1 MSNENI
7 HDYNQWNKFL
17 KYLMGRN
24 IIRVA
29 YFIFN
34 IFFVWRTIVAYN
46 SVFLAGL
53 IPAFSL
59 LGYLIIVIPEG
70 HILDRH
76 NRGTVFRIS
85 SLLLAFTYLILVYS
99 DSLAIVYLV
108 ALVSSIL
115 SSINSDAFN
124 TILKETVNE
133 EKIQSAVS
141 LSQGTNAVS
150 ELSGIIAGGILLYL
164 PFEFLAITLFS
175 LPVISLL
182 FGLGKTLNRSGMVDK
197 YGFRG
202 AYRIILV
209 LVPFLMLSLLL
220 NGLFIS
226 LDVFGSGLIH
236 IILHG
241 TPFDYSLFIAGFP
254 FGIIVGS
261 LFTGKLSGVIAKTGT
276 ISILLVPMG
285 IVLLFIALSRIIYLD
300 IALGILLGVIVIFIN
315 IGLQT
320 IFMKAIPD
328 GVMGRVNSLVTIF
341 SIGGSPLMAAL
352 FSILSNYF
360 YFPYIMAA
368 AGICAVV
375 VSLPAFRILK
385 NLPEKVSGIARLV
398 ESEGESNL
406 IQQPS

>member
-1 MSNENI
+1 MNNEELY
-7 HDYNQWNKFL
+7 DYNQWTKFL
-17 KYLMGRN
+17 KYLVGRN

-34 IFFVWRTIVAYN
+34 IFFIWRTIVAYN

-53 IPAFSL
+53 IPTFSL

-76 NRGTVFRIS
+76 NRGAMFRIS
-85 SLLLAFTYLILVYS
+85 AFLLVFTYLVLFYS
-99 DSLAIVYLV
+99 DNLIIVYTV
-108 ALVSSIL
+108 ALTSSIL

-164 PFEFLAITLFS
+164 PFEFLALTLFS
-175 LPVISLL
+175 LPVISIL

-241 TPFDYSLFIAGFP
+241 SPLDYSLFIAGFP
-254 FGIIVGS
+254 FGIIMGS
-261 LFTGKLSGVIAKTGT
+261 LFTGKLSSIIAKIST
-276 ISILLVPMG
+276 ISTLLIPMG
-285 IVLLFIALSRIIYLD
+285 IVLFLIAISRDIYLD
-300 IALGILLGVIVIFIN
+300 IALGIVLGVIVIFVN

-328 GVMGRVNSLVTIF
+328 EVIGRVNSLVTIF

-375 VSLPAFRILK
+375 VSLPAFSILRD
-385 NLPEKVSGIARLV
+385 LPEKVSGISKII
-398 ESEGESNL
+398 ENEGKLS
-406 IQQPS
+406 

>member
-1 MSNENI
+1 MNNEELY
-7 HDYNQWNKFL
+7 DYNQWTKFL
-17 KYLMGRN
+17 KYLVGRN

-34 IFFVWRTIVAYN
+34 IFFIWRTIVAYN

-53 IPAFSL
+53 IPTFSL

-76 NRGTVFRIS
+76 NRGAMFRIS
-85 SLLLAFTYLILVYS
+85 AFLLVFTYLVLFYS
-99 DSLAIVYLV
+99 DNLIIVYTV
-108 ALVSSIL
+108 ALTSSIL

-164 PFEFLAITLFS
+164 PFEFLALTLFS

-209 LVPFLMLSLLL
+209 LVPFLLLSLLL

-241 TPFDYSLFIAGFP
+241 SPLDYSLFIAGFP
-254 FGIIVGS
+254 FGIIIGS
-261 LFTGKLSGVIAKTGT
+261 LFTGKLSNIIAKIST
-276 ISILLVPMG
+276 ISTLLIPMG
-285 IVLLFIALSRIIYLD
+285 IVLFLIAISRNIYLD
-300 IALGILLGVIVIFIN
+300 IALGIVLGVIVIFVN

-328 GVMGRVNSLVTIF
+328 GVIGRVNSLVTIF

-375 VSLPAFRILK
+375 VSLPAFAILRD
-385 NLPEKVSGIARLV
+385 LPEKVSGISKII
-398 ESEGESNL
+398 ENEGKLS
-406 IQQPS
+406 

>member
-1 MSNENI
+1 MTNENI

-124 TILKETVNE
+124 TILKETMNE

-141 LSQGTNAVS
+141 QFVRGH
-150 ELSGIIAGGILLYL
+150 LL
-164 PFEFLAITLFS
+164 
-175 LPVISLL
+175 
-182 FGLGKTLNRSGMVDK
+182 K
-197 YGFRG
+197 
-202 AYRIILV
+202 
-209 LVPFLMLSLLL
+209 
-220 NGLFIS
+220 LFI
-226 LDVFGSGLIH
+226 H
-236 IILHG
+236 
-241 TPFDYSLFIAGFP
+241 
-254 FGIIVGS
+254 
-261 LFTGKLSGVIAKTGT
+261 LSCRC
-276 ISILLVPMG
+276 LVK
-285 IVLLFIALSRIIYLD
+285 SRII
-300 IALGILLGVIVIFIN
+300 
-315 IGLQT
+315 
-320 IFMKAIPD
+320 
-328 GVMGRVNSLVTIF
+328 
-341 SIGGSPLMAAL
+341 
-352 FSILSNYF
+352 
-360 YFPYIMAA
+360 
-368 AGICAVV
+368 
-375 VSLPAFRILK
+375 
-385 NLPEKVSGIARLV
+385 
-398 ESEGESNL
+398 
-406 IQQPS
+406 

>member
-1 MSNENI
+1 MNNEELY
-7 HDYNQWNKFL
+7 DYNQWTKFL
-17 KYLMGRN
+17 KYLVGRN

-34 IFFVWRTIVAYN
+34 IFFIWRTIVAYN

-53 IPAFSL
+53 IPTFSL

-76 NRGTVFRIS
+76 NRGAMFRIS
-85 SLLLAFTYLILVYS
+85 AFLLVFTYLILLYS
-99 DSLAIVYLV
+99 DNLIIVYTV
-108 ALVSSIL
+108 ALTSSIL

-164 PFEFLAITLFS
+164 PFEFLALTLFS
-175 LPVISLL
+175 LPVISIL

-241 TPFDYSLFIAGFP
+241 SPLDYSLFIAGFP
-254 FGIIVGS
+254 FGIIIGS
-261 LFTGKLSGVIAKTGT
+261 LFTGKLSNIIAKIST
-276 ISILLVPMG
+276 ISTLLIPMG
-285 IVLLFIALSRIIYLD
+285 IVLFLIAISRNIYLD
-300 IALGILLGVIVIFIN
+300 IALGIVLGVIVIFVN

-328 GVMGRVNSLVTIF
+328 GVIGRVNSLVTIF

-375 VSLPAFRILK
+375 VSLPAFAILRD
-385 NLPEKVSGIARLV
+385 LPEKVSGISKII
-398 ESEGESNL
+398 ENEGKLS
-406 IQQPS
+406 

>member
-1 MSNENI
+1 MQNFNI
-7 HDYNQWNKFL
+7 YDSIHWNKFL

-24 IIRVA
+24 LIRVA

-59 LGYLIIVIPEG
+59 FGYLIVIVPEG

-76 NRGTVFRIS
+76 NRGTVFRMS
-85 SLLLAFTYLILVYS
+85 SILMVFTYLLLVYS
-99 DSLAIVYLV
+99 DSLAIVYAV
-108 ALVSSIL
+108 ALISSIL

-124 TILKETVNE
+124 TILKETVTE
-133 EKIQSAVS
+133 DEIQHAVS

-150 ELSGIIAGGILLYL
+150 ELSGIIVGGILLYL
-164 PFEFLAITLFS
+164 PFQFLFVTLFL

-182 FGLGKTLNRSGMVDK
+182 FGLGKTLNRAGMVDK
-197 YGFRG
+197 YGFKG

-226 LDVFGSGLIH
+226 LDVYGSGLIH

-241 TPFDYSLFIAGFP
+241 SPLDYSLFIAGFP
-254 FGIIVGS
+254 FGIVIGS
-261 LFTGKLSGVIAKTGT
+261 LFTGKFSAIISRTGT
-276 ISILLVPMG
+276 ISALLVPMG
-285 IVLLFIALSRIIYLD
+285 IVLLLIALSRIIYID
-300 IALGILLGVIVIFIN
+300 IALGILLGAIVIFIN

-375 VSLPAFRILK
+375 VSLPAFKVLR
-385 NLPEKVSGIARLV
+385 NLPERVSNISKLI
-398 ESEGESNL
+398 ESEAGSVLN
-406 IQQPS
+406 